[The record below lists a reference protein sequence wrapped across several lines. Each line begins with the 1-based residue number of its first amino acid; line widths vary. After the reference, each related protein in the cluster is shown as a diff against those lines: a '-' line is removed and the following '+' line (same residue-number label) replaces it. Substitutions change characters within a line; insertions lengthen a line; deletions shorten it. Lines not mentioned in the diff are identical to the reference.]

1 MTGDKDFALLV
12 GKAFLREVERG
23 DTQSATAFGR
33 AFLLSL
39 GMKGPVDRKEDHAAH
54 GKSCGHDLVPA
65 EN

>member
-1 MTGDKDFALLV
+1 MTEDKAFALLV

-39 GMKGPVDRKEDHAAH
+39 GMTGPVENRERIANNRTL
-54 GKSCGHDLVPA
+54 GHDMVPA

>member
-1 MTGDKDFALLV
+1 MTRDKDFALLV

-23 DTQSATAFGR
+23 DTQSAIAFGR

-39 GMKGPVDRKEDHAAH
+39 GMKGPAEVEKHAM
-54 GKSCGHDLVPA
+54 GRSKSAGSNLALA

>member
-12 GKAFLREVERG
+12 GRAFLREVERG
-23 DTQSATAFGR
+23 DTQSAIAFGR

-39 GMKGPVDRKEDHAAH
+39 GMKGPTEQVRH
-54 GKSCGHDLVPA
+54 GVANGKPYDGDFAVA

>member
-1 MTGDKDFALLV
+1 MTDDKHFAILV

-33 AFLLSL
+33 AFLLAL
-39 GMKGPVDRKEDHAAH
+39 GMKGPVEQKESHIGN
-54 GKSCGHDLVPA
+54 GKSPGQDWVPA